1 LRKQLRDWRTAV
13 GAQENTPNPSVDLD
27 LYKRIYAAF
36 DSTRFDPLRA
46 DEQAW
51 KAAAVWRE
59 RMDAAIKTPVK

>member
-1 LRKQLRDWRTAV
+1 MRKQLRDWKTAV

-27 LYKRIYAAF
+27 LYKRIYTAF

-51 KAAAVWRE
+51 KAAAAWRG
-59 RMDAAIKTPVK
+59 RMDAAINTPVK